1 MSACARNCD
10 EFQDRDH
17 EADVADR
24 RGHRCFRLD
33 RRTCRRDRYE
43 HLFGFT
49 IGTDVGELGEKEL
62 ESNLAVA
69 PGKRAGSYSALP
81 QALSLEYTAN
91 QNLRLEVSAVGAYH
105 DILRPGT

>member
-1 MSACARNCD
+1 
-10 EFQDRDH
+10 
-17 EADVADR
+17 
-24 RGHRCFRLD
+24 
-33 RRTCRRDRYE
+33 
-43 HLFGFT
+43 LFGFT

-105 DILRPGT
+105 DVLRPGT